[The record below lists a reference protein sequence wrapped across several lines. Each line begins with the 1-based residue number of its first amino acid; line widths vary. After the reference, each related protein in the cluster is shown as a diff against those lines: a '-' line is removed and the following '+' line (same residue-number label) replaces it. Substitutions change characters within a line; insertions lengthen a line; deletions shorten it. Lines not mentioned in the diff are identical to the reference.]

1 MQQTFLQRGIG
12 GRLRIFFAGWG
23 MDDNPFAGFRS
34 PDSDILLC
42 HDYRSLDFPST
53 LLEPYDAVRV
63 VAWSLGV
70 WAAAALMVDVPR
82 LAEDA
87 VAFNGTPFPV
97 DEVRGIPPA
106 IFQGT
111 LQGLSA
117 STLARFDRR
126 MCGDAASL
134 EQYRLVHPRRTIESL
149 AEELDWIGS
158 ESAVR
163 AVAPTFRRAVV
174 GSRDAIFTRVNQRNA
189 WEGLCLVEEVAAA
202 HYDRETLRALVC
214 GEARHG

>member
-12 GRLRIFFAGWG
+12 GRLRVFFAGWG
-23 MDDNPFAGFRS
+23 MDENPFADFRS
-34 PDSDILLC
+34 SDSDILLC
-42 HDYRSLDFPST
+42 HDYRSLDFPSS
-53 LLEPYDAVRV
+53 LLEPYDEVRV

-70 WAAAALMVDVPR
+70 WAAAALMAEVPR

-97 DEVRGIPPA
+97 DETRGILPA

-111 LQGLSA
+111 LQGLSTTA
-117 STLARFDRR
+117 LARFDRR
-126 MCGDAASL
+126 MCGDASSL
-134 EQYRLVHPRRTIESL
+134 AQYNLVHPRRGVDSL
-149 AEELDWIGS
+149 AEELAWIGR

-163 AVAPTFRRAVV
+163 AVAPRFRRAVV
-174 GSRDAIFTRVNQRNA
+174 GRRDAIFLRMNQRNA
-189 WEGLCLVEEVAAA
+189 WEGLCPVDEVEAA
-202 HYDRETLRALVC
+202 HYDLETLRGLVC

>member
-12 GRLRIFFAGWG
+12 GRLAVFFAGWG
-23 MDDNPFAGFRS
+23 MDENPFADFRS

-42 HDYRSLDFPST
+42 CDYRSLDFPAAI
-53 LLEPYDAVRV
+53 LEPYDAVRV

-70 WAAAALMVDVPR
+70 WAAAALMAEIPR

-97 DEVRGIPPA
+97 DETRGIPPA

-111 LQGLSA
+111 LQGLSR

-126 MCGDAASL
+126 MCGDASSL
-134 EQYRLVHPRRTIESL
+134 AQYNLVHPRRTIDSL
-149 AEELDWIGS
+149 ADELAWIGR

-163 AVAPTFRRAVV
+163 SVAPTFRRAAA
-174 GSRDAIFTRVNQRNA
+174 GSRDAIIACANQRNA
-189 WEGLCLVEEVAAA
+189 WEGLCPVDEVETA

-214 GEARHG
+214 GEVRHG

>member
-12 GRLRIFFAGWG
+12 GRLAVFFAGWG
-23 MDDNPFAGFRS
+23 MDENPFAGFRS

-42 HDYRSLDFPST
+42 HDYRSLDFPPS

-70 WAAAALMVDVPR
+70 WAAAALMAEIPR

-97 DEVRGIPPA
+97 DEARGIPPA

-126 MCGDAASL
+126 MCGDASSL
-134 EQYRLVHPRRTIESL
+134 AQYNLVHPRRSVESL
-149 AEELDWIGS
+149 AEELSWIGR

-174 GSRDAIFTRVNQRNA
+174 GRRDAIFTCANQRNA
-189 WEGLCLVEEVAAA
+189 WEGLCPVDEVEKA
-202 HYDRETLRALVC
+202 HYDRESLRALVR
-214 GEARHG
+214 GEVGHG